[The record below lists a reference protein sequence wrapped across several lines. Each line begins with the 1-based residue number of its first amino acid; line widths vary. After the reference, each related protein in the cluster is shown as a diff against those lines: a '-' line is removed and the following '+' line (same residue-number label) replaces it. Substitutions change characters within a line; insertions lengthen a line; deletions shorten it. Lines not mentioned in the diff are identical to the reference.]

1 MSIRRYVAVTNRE
14 ALAQV
19 RRELGEDAVILS
31 NKRIAGGRVE
41 IVAAAPEA
49 MEALVQD
56 ARASRSGARAAGD
69 AGGRS
74 AGRQARQAAP
84 VRTVAP
90 MPGES
95 FQQFV
100 RRQSEASARRSEGPA
115 PNPARAVEA
124 AVPTRQ
130 AAAAMYSAVAA
141 TAPVDETGDAPA
153 DAEWTTAAQPWTG
166 SNDGWSPPA
175 WAAEALARSGPG
187 AGGSSS
193 RAAATGSSAAGGVP
207 QPRAAVAAPG
217 STAATRSPQGGAP
230 ADPAPPRAG
239 ERPASSAAPPAAEPA
254 VFRRRPSRE
263 AQGAGLASSSV
274 RPTATVAAPGARVTD
289 AAAPRSDAAAGSSAT
304 AAPAA
309 AVESGPAVG
318 TEPPS
323 SPQGPRPAGLQPTN
337 AVAPSANRTAGIDAA
352 PAPVASTDGGADSRL
367 LAELQSLRAAL
378 HEQWVT
384 LSSSVAAADVQ
395 RRHPLQAR
403 LMTRLLTSGFTPEV
417 ARRIALHAPENID
430 ATGLDTW
437 LQDVLTVNLRCVS
450 ETDAIVE
457 RGGVYALV
465 GPTGVGKT
473 TTAAKL
479 AARFAVRYGTS
490 ALGLITLDAYRIA
503 AHEQLRA
510 YGRILGVPVHLA
522 QDGATLRELL
532 ASMGARRLVLIDTC
546 GVGPRDARLAEMLG
560 TLAQADTAARRV
572 QPVLLLNAASH
583 AESLEEMARAWRSQ
597 EAAGCILTKL
607 DEAARIGGALDCA
620 MRHKLTVLALTNGQ
634 RVPEDLHLPNARLLA
649 HLALKPAGP
658 LFALDDHEG
667 AVVAH
672 APAAPRAAAH
682 AH

>member
-31 NKRIAGGRVE
+31 NKRVAGGRVE
-41 IVAAAPEA
+41 IVAAAPDA

-56 ARASRSGARAAGD
+56 ARASRSAARAAP
-69 AGGRS
+69 
-74 AGRQARQAAP
+74 P
-84 VRTVAP
+84 VRALAP

-100 RRQSEASARRSEGPA
+100 RRQSDAAGRS
-115 PNPARAVEA
+115 PARTNPTGRAAGPEA
-124 AVPTRQ
+124 PAARATARGAQPARVAAREVPVRQ
-130 AAAAMYSAVAA
+130 TAAAMYSEVAA
-141 TAPVDETGDAPA
+141 TLPSEDSPDDRATAPEPT
-153 DAEWTTAAQPWTG
+153 WTPPEPTWT
-166 SNDGWSPPA
+166 PPA
-175 WAAEALARSGPG
+175 WAAEALAKSAQGSAERSAAAAVARVDDAGRPLARPLQ
-187 AGGSSS
+187 AGGEG
-193 RAAATGSSAAGGVP
+193 AAWAGGVP
-207 QPRAAVAAPG
+207 R
-217 STAATRSPQGGAP
+217 
-230 ADPAPPRAG
+230 PAP
-239 ERPASSAAPPAAEPA
+239 EPA

-263 AQGAGLASSSV
+263 STAGAPSRPAAS
-274 RPTATVAAPGARVTD
+274 VAAEASASTVPPAGSTPPPLQPAGSTTPPVSTPAAATRPLAAPATAGGAAPMSEAPAPCAGPAAQQ
-289 AAAPRSDAAAGSSAT
+289 AAAPQP
-304 AAPAA
+304 AAP
-309 AVESGPAVG
+309 V
-318 TEPPS
+318 PP
-323 SPQGPRPAGLQPTN
+323 PAGEREGGLPAT
-337 AVAPSANRTAGIDAA
+337 SGAGKDA
-352 PAPVASTDGGADSRL
+352 PADGRL
-367 LAELQSLRAAL
+367 LVELQSLRAAL

-384 LSSSVAAADVQ
+384 LSSSVAAADAQ

-417 ARRIALHAPENID
+417 SRRIALHAPESID

-437 LQDVLTVNLRCVS
+437 LQDVLTVNLRCAS
-450 ETDAIVE
+450 DTDAIVE
-457 RGGVYALV
+457 RGGVFALV

-473 TTAAKL
+473 TTVAKL
-479 AARFAVRYGTS
+479 AARFAVRHGTS

-503 AHEQLRA
+503 AHEQLRTF
-510 YGRILGVPVHLA
+510 GRILGVPVHLA
-522 QDGATLRELL
+522 QDAATLRELL
-532 ASMGARRLVLIDTC
+532 ASMQGRRLVLIDTC

-560 TLAQADTAARRV
+560 TLAQADTGARRV
-572 QPVLLLNAASH
+572 QPVLLLHAASH
-583 AESLEEMARAWRSQ
+583 AETLEETARAWRSQ

-672 APAAPRAAAH
+672 SATLPRAAAH
-682 AH
+682 A